1 MWQITG
7 PPFESA
13 SSLLHGPPNA
23 VCYWVGDAGPGPSY
37 IKAGGADHLYTN
49 RTARFL
55 AHGCVWM
62 AKVLEEHGPIETN
75 VTELTAEAQKVSND
89 TAPAG

>member
-1 MWQITG
+1 MAKRLVFVSIEAACKPSRAIATPFWKTTFSKRTSLWQITG

-13 SSLLHGPPNA
+13 SSLL
-23 VCYWVGDAGPGPSY
+23 
-37 IKAGGADHLYTN
+37 
-49 RTARFL
+49 
-55 AHGCVWM
+55 
-62 AKVLEEHGPIETN
+62 HGPIETN